1 MVSNDKKRIQISLS
15 EEMLKKLDDMA
26 KEIGISKSAL
36 VSMWIKENEKKSK
49 QTNNQRVGSAYFGIS
64 LYLGTFY
71 MKLKEKSRYFTF
83 LIYEDSAPENYLEL
97 LESLNIPMAISPWH
111 DKDVKTNNLTP
122 DEQKLVDQGQVI
134 YKKKHRHVIY
144 IASNPVTA
152 DAVRRK
158 LQRLFA
164 DYTNKPVVSKV
175 QIIKTTVADTY
186 AYLTH
191 ESKEAIR
198 QKKRI
203 YDSKDIVLLSNF
215 DLARYQV
222 LDVEMKEDILN
233 KILDVV
239 YVNELENII
248 ELRQYFA
255 VCNDIEM
262 MFGVSDI
269 RQLNKIIRENTGII
283 RLYLDGNYQNHQ
295 KKIDN
300 GDR

>member
-1 MVSNDKKRIQISLS
+1 
-15 EEMLKKLDDMA
+15 
-26 KEIGISKSAL
+26 
-36 VSMWIKENEKKSK
+36 
-49 QTNNQRVGSAYFGIS
+49 
-64 LYLGTFY
+64 

>member
-1 MVSNDKKRIQISLS
+1 MNSRD
-15 EEMLKKLDDMA
+15 
-26 KEIGISKSAL
+26 
-36 VSMWIKENEKKSK
+36 
-49 QTNNQRVGSAYFGIS
+49 
-64 LYLGTFY
+64 
-71 MKLKEKSRYFTF
+71 KSRYFTF
-83 LIYEDSAPENYLEL
+83 LLYRDSAPSNYLEL
-97 LESLNIPMAISPWH
+97 LESLNIPMALSPWH
-111 DKDVKTNNLTP
+111 DQDVKAKNFTP
-122 DEQKLVDQGQVI
+122 DEQKLVAQGKVVF
-134 YKKKHRHVIY
+134 KKEHRHCIY
-144 IASNPVTA
+144 IANNPVTA
-152 DAVRRK
+152 NAVRNR

-164 DYTNKPVVSKV
+164 KYTNKPVVSHV
-175 QIIKTTVADTY
+175 QIITTSVENTY

-191 ESKEAIR
+191 ESKDAIA
-198 QKKRI
+198 KHKHV

-215 DLARYQV
+215 DLVRYQV

-255 VCNDIEM
+255 VCDDIEA

-295 KKIDN
+295 KQIDN

>member
-1 MVSNDKKRIQISLS
+1 MGVL
-15 EEMLKKLDDMA
+15 
-26 KEIGISKSAL
+26 
-36 VSMWIKENEKKSK
+36 
-49 QTNNQRVGSAYFGIS
+49 
-64 LYLGTFY
+64 Y
-71 MKLKEKSRYFTF
+71 MKSREKSRYFTF
-83 LIYEDSAPENYLEL
+83 LLYEDSAPKNYLEL

-111 DKDVKTNNLTP
+111 DLDIKTEKLTP
-122 DEQKLVDQGQVI
+122 EEQKLVDQGKII
-134 YKKKHRHVIY
+134 YKKKHRHAIY
-144 IASNPVTA
+144 IASNPVTSN
-152 DAVRRK
+152 AVRNR

-164 DYTNKPVVSKV
+164 DYTNKPIVSEV

-198 QKKRI
+198 QKKHI

-255 VCNDIEM
+255 VCDDIEM